1 MKALLLSIFGILVLL
16 GVTQVEPESSETSA
30 NDSTLLVPLEKH
42 KNEALVVAGLLEQHH
57 YRKTSLGDS
66 LSSVIFDDYL
76 ESLDYNKAYFLKS
89 DIDYFEKYR
98 RRLDDNLKQGNV
110 DVPFQIFRIYRERL
124 YERVDKILTGLENE
138 IDFTIDE
145 YYDLERE
152 NVEWATSREELD
164 VLWNKI
170 IKSQALSL
178 KLGGKDWDGIK
189 ETLTKRYERYEKIIK
204 QYKSDDVFQIYMNS
218 FSERFDP
225 HTNYFSP
232 KSSEDFKINMSL
244 SLEGIGARLNNP
256 NDYITFVEIIPGGPA
271 FKSKQ
276 VFKDDR
282 IVGVAQEGD
291 EEFTDVFGWRT
302 EDAVQLI
309 RGPKGSVV
317 RLQILPAD
325 APIASEPKIVTLV
338 RDKIKLEEQAAKKQI
353 IPISRNN
360 ETFRL
365 GVIRVPSFYIDFEAA
380 NNGDPNYKSTT
391 RDVKKLVQEL
401 NAEGVDGIM
410 IDLRNN
416 GGGSLQEATELT
428 GLFIPQGPVVQVR
441 SSNGRVEVQK
451 DEDVAVA
458 YDGPLAVMVNR
469 FSASA
474 SEIFSGAIQDYKRGI
489 VIGETTYGKG
499 SVQQLVNLDQFLPR
513 QDDKLGQLKLTLAKY
528 YRVTGSST
536 QNVGVVPDVEFPS
549 FVDMEEY
556 GERSLPSALPWDQIN
571 STYFT
576 ASNYVSS
583 EMIENLKVLF
593 KDRLNTDGDLQ
604 DYIEK
609 ASKAQ
614 ELRNRTRISLNYED
628 RKEEIEALE
637 KEREEE
643 KAAQDL
649 SQTIDQSEVQ
659 VSEAEEI
666 NETLEKDILL
676 KEGLYL
682 LAELTKEEIEQ

>member
-1 MKALLLSIFGILVLL
+1 MKALLLGIFGILVLL

>member
-1 MKALLLSIFGILVLL
+1 MKALLLGIFGILVLL

-138 IDFTIDE
+138 IDFTVDE

-353 IPISRNN
+353 IPISRSN

>member
-1 MKALLLSIFGILVLL
+1 MKALLLGIFGILVLL

-138 IDFTIDE
+138 IDFTVDE

-309 RGPKGSVV
+309 GGPKGSVV

>member
-1 MKALLLSIFGILVLL
+1 MKALLLGIFGILVLL

-138 IDFTIDE
+138 IDFTVDE

>member
-138 IDFTIDE
+138 IDFTVDE

>member
-1 MKALLLSIFGILVLL
+1 MKALLLGIFGILVLL

-593 KDRLNTDGDLQ
+593 KDRLNTDDDLQ